1 MKEFDLQVNESKTI
15 KDSIN
20 GYIHNLTKYLEMDYE
35 LQDYLFKGFKIKY
48 RVKQTVNYTEIILAF
63 PNDFV
68 YPISVNLNIEDLP
81 DLIKLAINIKYVI
94 ME

>member
-1 MKEFDLQVNESKTI
+1 MKEFDLQVNESRII

-48 RVKQTVNYTEIILAF
+48 MVKQTIEYIEIILAF

-68 YPISVNLNIEDLP
+68 YNIRLNLNVDDLP
-81 DLIKLAINIKYVI
+81 DFVGLAVNIKYMI